1 MLQVT
6 GLVNSWRRPRGE
18 CRIRRPQYFPEG
30 GSRGRLIGV
39 HRRLDTCVGQPYH
52 LLKKGTMTIIRGAR
66 TFILLA
72 AACVAFAQP
81 SPQKQTDGERLAA
94 ILEKSAEYCGRLDRA
109 ALDFVCLEEV
119 TEMSRHFTPQTDV
132 YLYDYQF
139 IRKNG
144 GAKEKRNLLAVNGKK
159 KNIQDSSLQAVMFRY
174 ENVLFG
180 PIGLLSK
187 SWQAYLDYQLVGE
200 DTLNDVKAV
209 VIDATPRAA
218 FSEPHC
224 FGKIW
229 VKEDDGAVL
238 KIVWDQKS
246 LGNFQ
251 GVEAWAKAHAAE
263 PLITA
268 FSEYGFEKNGLRFP
282 SRNYTELAYLR
293 KDTGKFTNAEIS
305 IVYKEY
311 RFFTVETEIKY

>member
-1 MLQVT
+1 
-6 GLVNSWRRPRGE
+6 
-18 CRIRRPQYFPEG
+18 
-30 GSRGRLIGV
+30 
-39 HRRLDTCVGQPYH
+39 
-52 LLKKGTMTIIRGAR
+52 MTVIHGAR
-66 TFILLA
+66 TFVLLLA
-72 AACVAFAQP
+72 AACVSLAQP
-81 SPQKQTDGERLAA
+81 SPQEQADRERLAA
-94 ILEKSAEYCGRLDRA
+94 ILEKSAEYCRRLDRA

-119 TEMSRHFTPQTDV
+119 TEMSRHFTPQTDI

-159 KNIQDSSLQAVMFRY
+159 KNIRDSSLQAVMFRY

-187 SWQAYLDYQLVGE
+187 SWQAYLNYQLVGE
-200 DTLNDVKAV
+200 DTLNDAKAV
-209 VIDATPRAA
+209 VIDATSGPAL
-218 FSEPHC
+218 SEPHC
-224 FGKIW
+224 LGRIW
-229 VKEDDGAVL
+229 IKEDDGSVL

-251 GVEAWAKAHAAE
+251 NIAEWAKAHDAE
-263 PLITA
+263 PRITA

-293 KDTGKFTNAEIS
+293 KDTGKFANAEIS
-305 IVYKEY
+305 IIYKEY